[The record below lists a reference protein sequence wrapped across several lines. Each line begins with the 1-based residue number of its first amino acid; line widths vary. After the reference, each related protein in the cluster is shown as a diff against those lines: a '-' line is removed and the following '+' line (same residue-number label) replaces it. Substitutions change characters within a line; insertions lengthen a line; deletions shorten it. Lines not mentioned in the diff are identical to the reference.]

1 MSFPRTGN
9 VSLSGLNAARPLSQ
23 PRTPTSGLTSTSTIH
38 QNIHSAPGTTNNVL
52 TLQQRDHMVQLKE
65 AQICTKVAQKVAH
78 SSFIGKVLAHKMAQK
93 LPNIWATFLRKFFTK
108 TFKKLFNPWSSLVE
122 GDEQMDWPKSQT
134 SMECCHACKA

>member
-52 TLQQRDHMVQLKE
+52 TLQQRDHMVPI
-65 AQICTKVAQKVAH
+65 AQIPTLARYLYSQLDIGESIPAPLFEAIAKILAWAYETKENDGTAKDVPQVVFAPEQ
-78 SSFIGKVLAHKMAQK
+78 I
-93 LPNIWATFLRKFFTK
+93 RKNRPVI
-108 TFKKLFNPWSSLVE
+108 L
-122 GDEQMDWPKSQT
+122 
-134 SMECCHACKA
+134 

>member
-93 LPNIWATFLRKFFTK
+93 IAKYLGYL
-108 TFKKLFNPWSSLVE
+108 FKKIFHQDLSKIA
-122 GDEQMDWPKSQT
+122 Q
-134 SMECCHACKA
+134 SMELFSRRRRTNGLAQKSNKYGMLPCM

>member
-65 AQICTKVAQKVAH
+65 AQIFFQGCPKVSPNSYYVLVMFFKIAQKATKYLGYFEINLFDKTIQKSPNLVTLLSTPSH
-78 SSFIGKVLAHKMAQK
+78 QSLIKVSSRQ
-93 LPNIWATFLRKFFTK
+93 
-108 TFKKLFNPWSSLVE
+108 
-122 GDEQMDWPKSQT
+122 
-134 SMECCHACKA
+134 